1 MYFSTFFYHKKY
13 YWFKDWKIYT
23 LLAYSFMVITLL
35 LGLLKVFENSYEI
48 SIFLMVV
55 IIGSASFISYRSK
68 EALMGSI
75 IGKLEFDEVGIKAGN
90 EEYLY
95 NEIEVLKFSAENVDG
110 EEYSP
115 IFRMKLTY
123 KPNIKNGS
131 DNYIVF
137 KYDDKIIQYRFL
149 LNSLKNKKEFYSAIG
164 LLVKKGHLSSEIAL
178 KNLKFYS
185 YEKTQEFKATYYQE

>member
-1 MYFSTFFYHKKY
+1 
-13 YWFKDWKIYT
+13 
-23 LLAYSFMVITLL
+23 
-35 LGLLKVFENSYEI
+35 
-48 SIFLMVV
+48 
-55 IIGSASFISYRSK
+55 
-68 EALMGSI
+68 
-75 IGKLEFDEVGIKAGN
+75 
-90 EEYLY
+90 
-95 NEIEVLKFSAENVDG
+95 
-110 EEYSP
+110 
-115 IFRMKLTY
+115 MKLTY

-149 LNSLKNKKEFYSAIG
+149 LNSLKKKKEFYSAIG

>member
-131 DNYIVF
+131 DNYFVF
-137 KYDDKIIQYRFL
+137 KYDDKIIKYRFL
-149 LNSLKNKKEFYSAIG
+149 LNSLKKKKEFYSAIG

>member
-1 MYFSTFFYHKKY
+1 M
-13 YWFKDWKIYT
+13 
-23 LLAYSFMVITLL
+23 AYSFMVITLL

-149 LNSLKNKKEFYSAIG
+149 LNSLKKKKEFYSAIG

>member
-23 LLAYSFMVITLL
+23 LLAYSFMAITLL
-35 LGLLKVFENSYEI
+35 LDLFKEFENSYEI

-137 KYDDKIIQYRFL
+137 KYDDKIIKYRFL
-149 LNSLKNKKEFYSAIG
+149 LNSLKKKKEFYSAIG
-164 LLVKKGHLSSEIAL
+164 LLVKKGHLSCEIAL

-185 YEKTQEFKATYYQE
+185 YEKAQKFKAKYYQE

>member
-23 LLAYSFMVITLL
+23 LLAYSFMAITLL
-35 LGLLKVFENSYEI
+35 LDLFKEFENSYEI

-137 KYDDKIIQYRFL
+137 KYDDKIIKYRFL
-149 LNSLKNKKEFYSAIG
+149 LNSLKKKKEFYSAIG
-164 LLVKKGHLSSEIAL
+164 LLVKKGHLSCEIAL

-185 YEKTQEFKATYYQE
+185 YEKTQKFKAKYYQE